1 MELNILITISAILAS
16 WFTILVFMCFD
27 LEQIPDKNLIQ
38 NEKHKLYKV
47 RN

>member
-1 MELNILITISAILAS
+1 MELNILMIISAILIS
-16 WFTILVFMCFD
+16 WLTILVFMCFD

-38 NEKHKLYKV
+38 NERRNLYKV